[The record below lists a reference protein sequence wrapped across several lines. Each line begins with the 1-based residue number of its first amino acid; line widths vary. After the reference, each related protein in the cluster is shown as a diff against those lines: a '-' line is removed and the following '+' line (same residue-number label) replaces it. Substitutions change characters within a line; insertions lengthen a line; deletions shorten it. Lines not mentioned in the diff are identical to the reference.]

1 LGLRESE
8 QKMRERNNNR
18 NNSAGFSL
26 IELIIAMTITL
37 VVMGIATTLIAKSLK
52 VRARENR
59 RTDAL
64 ADSQRALNLMTR
76 EIANAGYR
84 MKTNGIVWQDSNDD
98 NSIRILANL
107 NKYTG
112 ETDNGVTETGEDV
125 KFFLSDN
132 TQYLVRYDKNRA
144 SNDPL
149 LKTVLANRIYSLNVF
164 YYDQTVNYTT
174 GTCDTPVT
182 VTTSGV
188 SKLTN
193 ANIAKA
199 KYVVLALCVDLQAE
213 GTPGSPGYQP
223 ASQTLLVSDV
233 TLRNAN
239 TFGY

>member
-1 LGLRESE
+1 
-8 QKMRERNNNR
+8 MRERNIKR
-18 NNSAGFSL
+18 NHEAGFSL

-37 VVMGIATTLIAKSLK
+37 TVMGIATTLIARSLK
-52 VRARENR
+52 VRARENKR
-59 RTDAL
+59 SDAM

-76 EIANAGYR
+76 EIANAGFR

-112 ETDNGVTETGEDV
+112 ETDGGVTEAGEDV

-132 TQYLVRYDKNRA
+132 TQYLVRYDKNRPSTDA
-144 SNDPL
+144 L
-149 LKTVLANRIYSLNVF
+149 QKTVLANRIYSFNVF
-164 YYDQTVNYTT
+164 YFDQTVNYTT

-182 VTTSGV
+182 VTTAGV

-199 KYVVLALCVDLQAE
+199 TYVVLALCVDLPAE